1 MVESYQEP
9 GHDETP
15 DEAELAILKGLGYL
29 CLEARLAGL
38 ESLAE
43 TIDRALIEYAR

>member
-1 MVESYQEP
+1 MADPYLEP
-9 GHDETP
+9 GRDETP
-15 DEAELAILKGLGYL
+15 DEAESAILKGLRYL